1 MIKLIREGS
10 KKYPWILK
18 IIMLVIGVTFVIGM
32 GWFGFDNAQQ
42 PNVVAAVGP
51 YTVDAREFRD
61 VYNRTYDA
69 YKDQIE
75 QEEMT
80 EDDLKLGVVNSLVAR
95 KLWLV
100 VAEELNIAVHPDEL
114 REIIMEREEFQK
126 DGIFDPKV
134 YHRLMA
140 ANRTSPAAFERGLTE
155 DLIAQKVRL
164 IVQDVATLNPAE
176 MEEVNELIARQT
188 VGMDDEKEIETL
200 TAGIRLEFLMQKRQ
214 LALEAFQ
221 AAMRRHHTADVEIY
235 KEFL

>member
-10 KKYPWILK
+10 KKYPWVLK

-114 REIIMEREEFQK
+114 REIIMQREEFQK

-176 MEEVNELIARQT
+176 MEEVNELVARQT

>member
-10 KKYPWILK
+10 RKYPWILK

-32 GWFGFDNAQQ
+32 GWFGFDNIQQ
-42 PNVVAAVGP
+42 PNVVATVGP

-61 VYNRTYDA
+61 AYNRTYDA

-80 EDDLKLGVVNSLVAR
+80 EDDLKLGVVNSLVGG

-100 VAEELNIAVHPDEL
+100 VAEELDVAVHPDEL
-114 REIIMEREEFQK
+114 RNVIMEREEFQK

-140 ANRTSPAAFERGLTE
+140 GPRTSPAVFERELTK

-164 IVQDVATLNPAE
+164 IVQDAVTLNPAE
-176 MEEVNELIARQT
+176 MEEVNELVARQT
-188 VGMDDEKEIETL
+188 AGTDDEKEIETF
-200 TAGIRLEFLMQKRQ
+200 TNGIRLELLMQKRQ
-214 LALEAFQ
+214 LALEAFET
-221 AAMRRHHTADVEIY
+221 AMRRHHTADVEIY

>member
-10 KKYPWILK
+10 KKYPWVLK

-114 REIIMEREEFQK
+114 REIIMQREEFQK

-140 ANRTSPAAFERGLTE
+140 ANRTSPAAFEKGLTE

-176 MEEVNELIARQT
+176 MKEVNELVARQT

>member
-114 REIIMEREEFQK
+114 REIIMQREEFQK

-176 MEEVNELIARQT
+176 MEEVNELVARQT

>member
-10 KKYPWILK
+10 RKYPWILK

-32 GWFGFDNAQQ
+32 GWFGFDNIQQ
-42 PNVVAAVGP
+42 PNVVATVGP

-61 VYNRTYDA
+61 AYNRTYDA

-80 EDDLKLGVVNSLVAR
+80 EDDLKLGVVNSLVGG

-100 VAEELNIAVHPDEL
+100 VAEELDVAVHPDEL
-114 REIIMEREEFQK
+114 RNVIMEREEFQK

-140 ANRTSPAAFERGLTE
+140 GPRTSPAVFERELTK

-164 IVQDVATLNPAE
+164 IVQDAVTLNPAE
-176 MEEVNELIARQT
+176 MEEVNELVARQT
-188 VGMDDEKEIETL
+188 AGMDDEKEIETF
-200 TAGIRLEFLMQKRQ
+200 TTGIRLELLMQKRQ
-214 LALEAFQ
+214 LALEAFET
-221 AAMRRHHTADVEIY
+221 AMRRHHTADVEIY